1 LGAGAAREARV
12 GGGGRAGWRMM
23 SAAARNKQIPTSD
36 GALKYE
42 YARCQVVLSQGIS
55 RSFVPSQV
63 TASKSQW
70 AACAPH
76 LTSSFAVD
84 LRSDGQKL
92 TAYVQL
98 LVRAKN
104 QMKKRNKLVTLALH
118 PGQDK

>member
-1 LGAGAAREARV
+1 
-12 GGGGRAGWRMM
+12 M
-23 SAAARNKQIPTSD
+23 
-36 GALKYE
+36 
-42 YARCQVVLSQGIS
+42 SQGIS

-84 LRSDGQKL
+84 LRNDGQKL
-92 TAYVQL
+92 TAYVQVSALSKCLVNLSGVGSHVYHPIILFPVAFSQL